1 MFLGSETP
9 LRPLVLLL
17 GMKIGSLVLRNN
29 LLLAPMVR
37 VSDPAFRVLCRE
49 QGAGL
54 AFTEMLYAQA
64 IIHKPPKVMALFES
78 RSEDKPLGV
87 QLAGFEPKSLSEAVL
102 IAAEK
107 ADLVD
112 LNLGCPVP
120 KAEKSGVG
128 AVLLEK
134 PGKVVELVKA
144 MRSATNKPVTVKT
157 RLLDSVSKSTAL
169 AKAIEKAGAD
179 AITVHGRT
187 KQQKRAG
194 PVDFEAVRQIKESLS
209 IPVINNGGIVDRN
222 SLLEIQEKTGCDGFM
237 LARSA
242 IGNPGIFA
250 ELQEKKGI
258 SRLDGLKRYLELC
271 NELEFRHFG
280 RIKQQCL
287 RFCHTM
293 KNQEL
298 HQRLEKTKKFDELK
312 QVIGDAI
319 D

>member
-1 MFLGSETP
+1 
-9 LRPLVLLL
+9 
-17 GMKIGSLVLRNN
+17 MKIGSLVLKNN

-37 VSDPAFRVLCRE
+37 VSDPVFRVLCRE

-64 IIHKPPKVMALFES
+64 LIHKSPKVIELFKS
-78 RSEDKPLGV
+78 RPADKPLGV
-87 QLAGFEPKSLSEAVL
+87 QLAAFDPETLSKAVS
-102 IAAEK
+102 IAAET
-107 ADLVD
+107 AELVD

-120 KAEKSGVG
+120 KAEKTGVG

-134 PGKVVELVKA
+134 PEKIVELVKA
-144 MRSATNKPVTVKT
+144 MRSATDKPVTVKM
-157 RLLDSVSKSTAL
+157 RLLDSLPKSIAL
-169 AKAIEKAGAD
+169 AKAIENAGAD

-194 PVDFEAVRQIKESLS
+194 PVDFEAVRSIKENLS
-209 IPVINNGGIVDRN
+209 IPVFNNGGIVDRN

-250 ELQEKKGI
+250 DLQGKKGI
-258 SRLDGLKRYLELC
+258 SKEAGLKRYLELC
-271 NELEFRHFG
+271 SEIEFRHFG

-287 RFCHTM
+287 RFASAMGNKALCRSFEKAKTIL
-293 KNQEL
+293 EL
-298 HQRLEKTKKFDELK
+298 EQILSP
-312 QVIGDAI
+312 
-319 D
+319 

>member
-1 MFLGSETP
+1 M
-9 LRPLVLLL
+9 L

-37 VSDPAFRVLCRE
+37 VSDPAFRVVCRE

-64 IIHKPPKVMALFES
+64 LIHKPPKVMELFKS
-78 RSEDKPLGV
+78 HPADKPLGV
-87 QLAGFEPKSLSEAVL
+87 QLAAFKPKSLSEAVL
-102 IAAEK
+102 IVAET
-107 ADLVD
+107 ADILD

-134 PGKVVELVKA
+134 PEKIVELVKA
-144 MRSATNKPVTVKT
+144 MRSATDKPVTVKM
-157 RLLDSVSKSTAL
+157 RLLDSVSKSIAL
-169 AKAIEKAGAD
+169 ARAIEKAGAD

-250 ELQEKKGI
+250 ELQGKKGI
-258 SRLDGLKRYLELC
+258 SKLDGLKRYLELC

-287 RFCHTM
+287 RFASAMGNKALCRSFEKAKTIP
-293 KNQEL
+293 EL
-298 HQRLEKTKKFDELK
+298 EWVLSP
-312 QVIGDAI
+312 
-319 D
+319 